1 MAKMAI
7 ADQVLQRQDKDGM
20 LRRALERIIQ
30 LYTDK
35 SHFVYELLQNAE
47 DAGASRIKFEQYED
61 RLVVLHDGHPF
72 SMDNLQRLC
81 DIGKSDKTD
90 DLNQIGEFGVG
101 FKSVFGICETV
112 RLYSHPSKADQ
123 DAGYHQ
129 FAVEIKDFTHP
140 VDIDDQEVDFGYTTK
155 FVFPYS
161 VGFTF
166 SGFTT
171 VEKLNEVLSKRLQ
184 NLGITTLLFMK
195 NLQSIDYKIDL
206 PKLKT
211 NGSYVLDK
219 VTVNDHCSLVSAI
232 GETGAKKENEEISYL
247 VFSRTVTGIQ
257 AGRTID
263 IAFAVTVGEKGEY
276 TFISAKTPYISVYFP
291 TETESKLKFIVQGP
305 YRTTPNRSSVPADD
319 KDNIDLAEQTASLLR
334 DSVIELGDSGKL
346 NFSFLNI
353 LPVDSEVFYSA
364 PLFECMFSETED
376 MMMEEALLLCKDGTY
391 ATADSVKIARGS
403 DFAEVLSEELLT
415 ELLDDGTEYHW
426 LPTFLTETNKTY
438 KTLYD
443 FLTDVLDIEVIRPE
457 NLRNAFN
464 NNRAFLPRRDEEW
477 LVKFYNMYDSVGGA
491 FEKKRGGS
499 NMLTAEIIKT
509 SKGTF
514 IAPYRKSDGTEQ
526 NAFYYRGYE
535 NASYLP
541 NIFLPSTNTDGMDD
555 IAFVDDVMLQKCRH
569 FFTEILNLQKPNE
582 YEFFIRDFKRRYEG
596 GMAISDDQHITDLKR
611 LLHYRGN
618 SDYRDEVNTLLKK
631 YLKVRCI
638 KRR

>member
-47 DAGASRIKFEQYED
+47 DAGASKIKFEQYGN

-72 SMDNLQRLC
+72 SMENLQGLC

-112 RLYSHPSKADQ
+112 RLYSHPSNKDLE
-123 DAGYHQ
+123 AGYQQ

-140 VDIDDQEVDFGYTTK
+140 VDIDDEEVDAGYTTK

-166 SGFTT
+166 SGFNTI
-171 VEKLNEVLSKRLQ
+171 EKLNEVLSKRLQ

-195 NLQSIDYKIDL
+195 HLQSIDYKIEL
-206 PKLKT
+206 PKLKASGT
-211 NGSYVLDK
+211 YLLEK
-219 VTVNDHCSLVSAI
+219 TAINDHCSLVSAM
-232 GETGAKKENEEISYL
+232 GESASKKENEEISYL
-247 VFSRTVTGIQ
+247 VFSRPVTGIQ

-263 IAFAVTVGEKGEY
+263 LAFAVTEENGDY
-276 TFISAKTPYISVYFP
+276 TFTESKSPYISVYFP

-319 KDNIDLAEQTASLLR
+319 KDNIDLAEQTAALLR
-334 DSVIELGDSGKL
+334 DSVIELRDAGKL

-353 LPVDSEVFYSA
+353 LPGDSEVFYSA
-364 PLFECMFSETED
+364 PLFECMFNETED
-376 MMMEEALLLCKDGTY
+376 MMTEENLLLCKDGTY
-391 ATADSVKIARGS
+391 ASADSVKIARGS

-438 KTLYD
+438 KVLYE

-464 NNRAFLPRRDEEW
+464 N
-477 LVKFYNMYDSVGGA
+477 SV
-491 FEKKRGGS
+491 RS
-499 NMLTAEIIKT
+499 L
-509 SKGTF
+509 
-514 IAPYRKSDGTEQ
+514 
-526 NAFYYRGYE
+526 
-535 NASYLP
+535 
-541 NIFLPSTNTDGMDD
+541 
-555 IAFVDDVMLQKCRH
+555 
-569 FFTEILNLQKPNE
+569 
-582 YEFFIRDFKRRYEG
+582 
-596 GMAISDDQHITDLKR
+596 
-611 LLHYRGN
+611 
-618 SDYRDEVNTLLKK
+618 
-631 YLKVRCI
+631 
-638 KRR
+638 